1 MVFRAYWGALRQ
13 YARVDGRTARA
24 EFWGFALVHLG
35 VLAALLVAGGL
46 MGAVVGVNT
55 TDLVT
60 TVNVPALVI
69 TISVPAAVYSVATLP
84 PTIGVA
90 VRRLHDAGYT
100 GWLTLLWFVSIPPF
114 GQVILA
120 VFLLLPS
127 EVGDNRFGADPR
139 GDGADGG

>member
-1 MVFRAYWGALRQ
+1 MVFRAYWGALRR
-13 YARVDGRTARA
+13 YAVVEGRATRP

-35 VLAALLVAGGL
+35 ALAALLVAGGL
-46 MGAVVGVNT
+46 MGAVEAVNT

-60 TVNVPALVI
+60 TVNLPALVI

-100 GWLTLLWFVSIPPF
+100 GWLVLLWFLSIPPF
-114 GQVILA
+114 GQVVLA

-127 EVGDNRFGADPR
+127 EVGGNRFGEDPR
-139 GDGADGG
+139 GDADA

>member
-13 YARVDGRTARA
+13 YARVEGRTTRP

-114 GQVILA
+114 GQAILA

-127 EVGDNRFGADPR
+127 EVGGNRFGADPR
-139 GDGADGG
+139 ADGADGG